1 MKNNTV
7 LLAAL
12 IAMLVAFTDVFAVP
26 VTVNLSAEKQMVRG
40 FGGMNHPAWIGDL
53 TAAQRETVF
62 GNEPNQLG
70 FTVLRIFVNEN
81 SNDWQKDLPTAKW
94 ASDRGILVFASPWNP
109 PSSMRKTGQST
120 YNSSTAFSNIN
131 RIRTDMFSQYAAHLN
146 SFIKFMEDNGV
157 NLHAISVQN
166 EPDYAYDGGWTE
178 WTSSEILT
186 FMKEHAGKINSRV
199 ITPEPFQYRKNELNA
214 ILNDPAALAN
224 ADIFGTHL
232 YGTLPK
238 DFAYPLFK
246 EKGAGKELWMT
257 EVYHPNSSDTANVWP
272 GALHTAVHVHRAL
285 VDGGFQAYVWWY
297 IRRYY
302 SPLFDNGTISKRGWM
317 MAHFSK
323 FVRPGYVRVDAAPAM
338 PKAESPVNNSTGGN
352 GGTFVS
358 AYKGEDGKVVIVAVN
373 RDAAATNIEFTINGG
388 AVPTMEAWRTT
399 GTQNMAKLSD
409 ISLNNGSAFSVSI
422 PAQSVTTFV
431 GALPITPSSSSVVP
445 SSSSSAVPSSSS
457 AVSSSSKVSSS
468 SSSVPSSS
476 STVNSS
482 SSSSVPS
489 SSSISE
495 SSSSEGESSSSTDE
509 TSSSSEEVTPI
520 AHSLPPVVTSEI
532 PAYYNIKGEPMGS
545 AKPAKPGVYLV
556 KRGKSVQK
564 IVVR

>member
-1 MKNNTV
+1 MKKSKIV
-7 LLAAL
+7 LLTAL
-12 IAMLVAFTDVFAVP
+12 IATLAAFTEVFAVP
-26 VTVNLSAEKQMVRG
+26 VTVNLSAENQMVRG

-53 TAAQRETVF
+53 TATQRETVF
-62 GNEPNQLG
+62 GNEQNQLG

-81 SNDWQKDLPTAKW
+81 SNDWQRDLPTAKW

-109 PSSMRKTGQST
+109 PSSMRRTGQST
-120 YNSSTAFSNIN
+120 YNSSTEYSNTK
-131 RIRTDMFSQYAAHLN
+131 RIRTDMFSQYVGHLN
-146 SFIKFMEDNGV
+146 AFIKYMEDNGV

-166 EPDYAYDGGWTE
+166 EPDYGYHGDWTE
-178 WTSSEILT
+178 WTGAEILT
-186 FMKEHAGKINSRV
+186 FMKEHAGNINSRV

-214 ILNDPAALAN
+214 ILNDPVALAN
-224 ADIFGTHL
+224 TDIFGTHL
-232 YGTLPK
+232 YGTVPR

-257 EVYHPNSSDTANVWP
+257 EVYHPNSSDDADLWP
-272 GALHTAVHVHRAL
+272 GALNTAVHVHRAL
-285 VDGGFQAYVWWY
+285 VDGGFQTYVWWY

-302 SPLFDNGTISKRGWM
+302 SPLLENGTISKRGWM

-323 FVRPGYVRVDAAPAM
+323 FVRPGYVRVDATPAM
-338 PKAESPVNNSTGGN
+338 PKAETPVNNSTGGN

-373 RDAAATNIEFTINGG
+373 RDAAATSIEFTINGG
-388 AVPTMEAWRTT
+388 TIQTMEAWRTT
-399 GTQNMAKLSD
+399 ETQNMAKLSD
-409 ISLNNGSAFSVSI
+409 VSLNNGSTFSVSV

-431 GALPITPSSSSVVP
+431 GVLPQTTPSSSSAAPSSSSTV

-457 AVSSSSKVSSS
+457 AA
-468 SSSVPSSS
+468 
-476 STVNSS
+476 T
-482 SSSSVPS
+482 S

-495 SSSSEGESSSSTDE
+495 SSSS
-509 TSSSSEEVTPI
+509 SEETVSI
-520 AHSLPPVVTSEI
+520 AHNPLNIHSEI
-532 PAYYNIKGEPMGS
+532 PAYYNIKGEPLGS

-556 KRGKSVQK
+556 KQGNSVRK